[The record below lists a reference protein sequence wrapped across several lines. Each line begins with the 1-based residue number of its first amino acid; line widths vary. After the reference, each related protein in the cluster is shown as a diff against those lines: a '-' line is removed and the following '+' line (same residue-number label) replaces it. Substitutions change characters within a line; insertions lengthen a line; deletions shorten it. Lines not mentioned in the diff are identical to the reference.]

1 MVGKLLE
8 ELSVSELKTALGNAG
23 IKRIYGEALCVVRLT
38 VHLVNVGED
47 PYSFRFIL
55 GNEIEVFEEEEHLP
69 EEDVED
75 ASNIKSGS
83 GPSKFAG
90 ISVSVMADDLSA
102 RCSVET
108 VLDPL
113 STVVASSIVLVYASI
128 PCLSS
133 KVSSMI
139 SRITMHAALV
149 TEAKTSRMVDDG
161 LVFHHREYG
170 GILEDTV
177 KDITRRDQ
185 SCSPCH
191 L

>member
-75 ASNIKSGS
+75 TVNTKSVS
-83 GPSKFAG
+83 GPSYYAG
-90 ISVSVMADDLSA
+90 ISVSGLADNLSA

-108 VLDPL
+108 VSDPP
-113 STVVASSIVLVYASI
+113 STFVASSFVLVSSSI
-128 PCLSS
+128 FW
-133 KVSSMI
+133 
-139 SRITMHAALV
+139 
-149 TEAKTSRMVDDG
+149 E
-161 LVFHHREYG
+161 
-170 GILEDTV
+170 
-177 KDITRRDQ
+177 
-185 SCSPCH
+185 
-191 L
+191 